1 MYKKG
6 KRNMITTIVVID
18 KKGFAEHYDV
28 ECQILVPNVLR
39 VFREHCT
46 SDTKLM
52 AMVCSDSH
60 YMFECRPLTNV
71 YWQLTVSS
79 NRNCHQTPVCK
90 FKM

>member
-1 MYKKG
+1 M
-6 KRNMITTIVVID
+6 NTVVVVVD

-28 ECQILVPNVLR
+28 ECQMLVPDVLR

-52 AMVCSDSH
+52 TIVSDNSWH
-60 YMFECRPLTNV
+60 LFECRPLTNG
-71 YWQLTVSS
+71 YWELTVSTRY
-79 NRNCHQTPVCK
+79 NPHNTPVCK